1 MVDALVVAVVA
12 GGTEAMARAAV
23 VAADPA
29 SREGEEGLTAMAVDS
44 GTVVAVD
51 AGMAAA
57 VDPGAVVAMVVA
69 MALVARG
76 RCKRCCNCGRPRRGH
91 CKPDL
96 QG

>member
-57 VDPGAVVAMVVA
+57 VDPGAVVAM
-69 MALVARG
+69 ALVARG

>member
-29 SREGEEGLTAMAVDS
+29 SREGEEGLTAMAVDP

-57 VDPGAVVAMVVA
+57 VDPGQCAWWWQHGKIGGPRQMQVMRKAWVVI
-69 MALVARG
+69 G
-76 RCKRCCNCGRPRRGH
+76 
-91 CKPDL
+91 DWL
-96 QG
+96 QT